1 MLSPSPAMM
10 SPTALSSTPFDVESG
25 RIQTQ
30 DSIDEKHQP
39 ELWMKTEEQE
49 LDPKPS
55 RFGIKRYHFDFYF
68 WLFDFKRPK
77 FQLDSSN
84 TLAYNHQNN
93 DTVIAIKKWY
103 QIRGWS
109 LLYPLVRVLF

>member
-55 RFGIKRYHFDFYF
+55 RFRITRYQTS
-68 WLFDFKRPK
+68 LFLITHLEK
-77 FQLDSSN
+77 
-84 TLAYNHQNN
+84 TE
-93 DTVIAIKKWY
+93 I
-103 QIRGWS
+103 
-109 LLYPLVRVLF
+109 